1 MGKVYHTV
9 LKLWVIIIDFL
20 TTTINVTN
28 NVIKKKKTFRFLA
41 DNFFYLQM

>member
-1 MGKVYHTV
+1 MGKVHQTV

-28 NVIKKKKTFRFLA
+28 NVIKKKKLLGF
-41 DNFFYLQM
+41 